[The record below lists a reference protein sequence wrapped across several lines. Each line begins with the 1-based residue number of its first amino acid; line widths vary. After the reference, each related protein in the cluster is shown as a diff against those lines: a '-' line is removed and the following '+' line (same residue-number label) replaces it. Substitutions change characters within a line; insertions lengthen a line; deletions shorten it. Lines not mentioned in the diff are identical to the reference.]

1 MRKHKHLFFVLLA
14 FILTSCSFNY
24 SVGTDMKMKKKTIEG
39 TEYIFTNFSKH
50 KKIGFFF
57 LKSNKFQNN
66 VSFFGTGKTIH
77 KTILKRDF
85 DQKLKGKKSD
95 LILIDSVSFSINEK
109 KDNID
114 LIYYLNLINSRETVV
129 FEMSKENDSWEIE

>member
-1 MRKHKHLFFVLLA
+1 MRIYKHIFFVLMA
-14 FILTSCSFNY
+14 FILTSCNFNY

-39 TEYIFTNFSKH
+39 TEYTFTNFSKY

-77 KTILKRDF
+77 KRDF

-109 KDNID
+109 RDKID
-114 LIYYLNLINSRETVV
+114 LIYSLNLIDSKETVV

>member
-1 MRKHKHLFFVLLA
+1 
-14 FILTSCSFNY
+14 
-24 SVGTDMKMKKKTIEG
+24 MKMKKKTIEG
-39 TEYIFTNFSKH
+39 TEYTFTNFSKY

-77 KTILKRDF
+77 KRDF

-109 KDNID
+109 RDKID
-114 LIYYLNLINSRETVV
+114 LIYSLNLIDSKETVV